1 MERERM
7 WSGSWERRWFGGA
20 VLLLLALHGPGKA
33 WEGDRIA
40 RVDALVEKE
49 RARQQIPGLAVAI
62 LQDGEVVHARGYGL
76 ANLEHAVSVHRGT
89 VFQSGSVGKQ
99 FTAAAVMLLVEDGK
113 VKLDDPIRRH
123 LPEVPSTWERI
134 TIRHLLTH
142 TSGTTDYPANFDFR
156 RDYTEAE
163 LLAQAAALPLA
174 FEPGSEWRY
183 SNLGYVLL
191 GIMIGRV
198 SGGFYGEFLR
208 TRLFEPLGMKTARI
222 ISEAAIVPH
231 RSSGYRLV
239 GGQWQHQ
246 AWVAPTLN
254 TTADGSLYLT
264 LDDMVQWERALLKG
278 TLLRP
283 ESLAQTWTPVLLNN
297 GKRHP
302 YGFGWRVLDLP
313 NGRRR
318 VQHGGSWQGFKSA
331 IVRFVEEK
339 VTVILFANLAQV
351 NPEQLALK
359 IAGQFDPRLI
369 PKETGQ

>member
-1 MERERM
+1 MEREKKRSGGWG
-7 WSGSWERRWFGGA
+7 WSAGA
-20 VLLLLALHGPGKA
+20 VLLVLALHGAGRA
-33 WEGDRIA
+33 WDGDWMA

-49 RARQQIPGLAVAI
+49 RARQQIPGLSVAI
-62 LQDGEVVHARGYGL
+62 LRDGEVVHARGYGL
-76 ANLEHAVSVHRGT
+76 ANLEHAAPVHRGT

-113 VKLDDPIRRH
+113 VKLDDSIRRH
-123 LPEVPSTWERI
+123 LPEGPAAWEKI

-142 TSGTTDYPANFDFR
+142 TAGTTDYPANFDFR

-163 LLAQAAALPLA
+163 LLAQAATIPLA

-198 SGGFYGEFLR
+198 SGAFYGELLR
-208 TRLFEPLGMKTARI
+208 TRIFEPLGMKTARI
-222 ISEAAIVPH
+222 ISEAEIVPH

-239 GGQWQHQ
+239 GGRWQHQ
-246 AWVAPTLN
+246 AWVAPSLN

-283 ESLAQTWTPVLLNN
+283 ESLAQTWTPVLLTT

-302 YGFGWRVLDLP
+302 YGFGWRVLELP
-313 NGRRR
+313 DGRRR
-318 VQHGGSWQGFKSA
+318 IQHGGSWQGFKSA

-339 VTVILFANLAQV
+339 VTVILFANLAEV
-351 NPEQLALK
+351 NPEQLAME

-369 PKETGQ
+369 SKEAGR